1 MKAISRVTFIDDQ
14 NEKFFGEGPARLL
27 RAVEKEGSLLQS
39 AKSMKMAYSKASR
52 LIRHAESVL
61 GFPLLESKAGGLSGG
76 GSTLTG
82 KGLEWL
88 LRYEAYRKD
97 CQEAAKALYQKHFPE
112 FTSGCVIMASGLG
125 TRFGGNKLMADCLGR
140 PLIQFTLEATEH
152 LFLSRCAVTRNQDTA
167 DFLTQAGMETIL
179 HDFPGRNDTVR
190 LGLSKVMEADISGC
204 LFCQADQP
212 LLTKSTVQHLLSMA
226 AAEPSFI
233 WRPSSLGEPGSPVWF
248 PKDLFPKLLS
258 LPEGKGGGALI
269 RKYPERVRCFEV
281 TEPGELMDVD
291 TPEDLIYVKEKLSS
305 R

>member
-1 MKAISRVTFIDDQ
+1 MKVISRVTFIDDQ

-27 RAVEKEGSLLQS
+27 RAVEKEGSLLQA

-125 TRFGGNKLMADCLGR
+125 TRFGGNKLMADFNGSPMIHAVL
-140 PLIQFTLEATEH
+140 TATEN
-152 LFLSRCAVTRNQDTA
+152 LFLTRCAVTRNAETA
-167 DFLTQAGMETIL
+167 AYLETYVSAGSSMIL
-179 HDFPGRNDTVR
+179 HDLPFRSDTVR
-190 LGLSKVMEADISGC
+190 LGLTRIMESDVSGC

-212 LLTKSTVQHLLSMA
+212 LLSRNTILKLLTLA
-226 AAEPSFI
+226 ASDPSCI
-233 WRPSSLGEPGSPVWF
+233 WRPSAKGEPGSPVWF
-248 PKDLFPKLLS
+248 PKDLFSELLT
-258 LPEGKGGGALI
+258 LPEGKGGGFLI
-269 RKYPERVRCFEV
+269 HRYPERVRTFEV
-281 TEPGELMDVD
+281 DDPRELLDVD
-291 TPEDLIYVKEKLSS
+291 TVEDLQHIDL
-305 R
+305 